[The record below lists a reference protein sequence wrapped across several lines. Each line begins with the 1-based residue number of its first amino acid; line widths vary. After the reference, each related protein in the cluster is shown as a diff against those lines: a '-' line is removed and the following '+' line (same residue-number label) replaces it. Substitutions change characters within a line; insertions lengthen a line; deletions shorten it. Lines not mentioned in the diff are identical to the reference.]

1 MCLYCSGW
9 IKYCM
14 WVTAGISTFMG
25 GSRSQNVSQCHCAT
39 DGTTS
44 KLAGT
49 YPPVKCT
56 SVYFCD
62 FDLSPLCICSCLPG
76 PYMCSDRHQIF
87 FLNRIPSGTRDMV
100 LSVFQNL
107 QLFVFFVF
115 FYSFLWSRPVLSMV
129 EWHEYPLQIQRV
141 FHFIP
146 WSVGYIVL
154 HESYSNKLIY
164 FYAHT
169 HTHQIWQQSP
179 GWKLLHPSC
188 CVTAHVFSGMAE
200 MCVILEI
207 WEWGGTLLPFVL
219 WAGSKADMHQNPH
232 MGSYSKFWFIVFI

>member
-87 FLNRIPSGTRDMV
+87 FLNRIPSGTRDKV
-100 LSVFQNL
+100 LSVFRNF
-107 QLFVFFVF
+107 QLSLFLILSSEVTSSSPWWNDMNIRCKFKEFFVLF
-115 FYSFLWSRPVLSMV
+115 RDQWDILCCMSHTATSWLF
-129 EWHEYPLQIQRV
+129 
-141 FHFIP
+141 
-146 WSVGYIVL
+146 SVYT
-154 HESYSNKLIY
+154 
-164 FYAHT
+164 HT
-169 HTHQIWQQSP
+169 HTKSDSRVPGGNCSVPPAVSSHMYSQVWLKCVWFWKYENEEELCYLLSSEQEAKQICT
-179 GWKLLHPSC
+179 K
-188 CVTAHVFSGMAE
+188 
-200 MCVILEI
+200 ILT
-207 WEWGGTLLPFVL
+207 WVHTVSFDL
-219 WAGSKADMHQNPH
+219 
-232 MGSYSKFWFIVFI
+232 